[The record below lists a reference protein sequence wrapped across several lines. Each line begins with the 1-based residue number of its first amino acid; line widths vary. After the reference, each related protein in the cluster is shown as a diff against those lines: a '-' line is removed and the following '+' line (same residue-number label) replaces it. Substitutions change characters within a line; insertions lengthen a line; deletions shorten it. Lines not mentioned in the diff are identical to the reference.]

1 MAKKSTHPIDER
13 ITPRE
18 LKEHGV
24 RYVLDKIRRS
34 KGYFMTNTERDLSQ
48 SDFKNRV
55 LPHTQMLVA
64 GERNACGYFS
74 IEISGGA
81 SIHVDM
87 LRKQVNPFEKLRV
100 LKSMMP
106 DTLFQTLVRGI
117 NLFGYRP
124 YPDNVVRLTIQRFAE
139 VIDVFRVFDFLNY
152 VRNMIPVFE
161 EVKRAGRILEPAI
174 CFSTG
179 PEHTDAYYVKKVGE
193 ILDVTGEDI
202 ILCIKNHGGLGTQ
215 KRIGDLVKAI
225 LDRFP
230 GLLIH
235 YHGHNTDGNDIG
247 RTVEAV
253 RNGAKIVNGGDH
265 AFTGFYGPPPL
276 LTIIETLEDYGYPC
290 VGINKQAVIDTS
302 NKLRPEREYYKD
314 FESQFLGFDPTVQIH
329 KLPGGATGSSFEQAV
344 KGNFL
349 HLMPEILQHELPKV
363 QVELGNWWSV
373 TPGSQIL
380 WTTAVNNV
388 LKRSRYKDANDD
400 LKNLM
405 LGRYGE
411 LPFYKPADWIYE
423 AVFGPNWKKIVERDY
438 GYQKIEDIDLAIE
451 KRVLEK
457 RLERKASEEE
467 LVLYLQHPNDAVS
480 FFKFEEKY
488 GKVWVLPPKV
498 WFKKGGF
505 NLGDSIEFADAYGK
519 LHSIVIGPQRRTSS
533 GDAVTYLVIDHH
545 PEPILTELEPE
556 GAKAEARKVTLTAKE
571 IEALAKDGDIRSPI
585 KGTVNEVPVSE
596 GDEVSAGQVLIVL
609 EAMKML
615 NNVVSAINGKV
626 QEVLKNPGDPVEV
639 GDPLIVVKKA
649 PEGEMGSHGAR
660 REKD

>member
-1 MAKKSTHPIDER
+1 MAKKAVKLTDER

-18 LKEHGV
+18 LKEHGAK
-24 RYVLDKIRRS
+24 YVLDRIRRS

-81 SIHVDM
+81 SVHVDM
-87 LRKQVNPFEKLRV
+87 LRKQINPFEKLRV

-124 YPDNVVRLTIQRFAE
+124 YPDNVVRLTIQHFAE
-139 VIDVFRVFDFLNY
+139 VIDVFRVFDFLND
-152 VRNMIPVFE
+152 VRNMVPVFE

-193 ILDVTGEDI
+193 IIEVTGEDV

-253 RNGAKIVNGGDH
+253 RHGAKIVNGGDH
-265 AFTGFYGPPPL
+265 SFSGFYGPPPI
-276 LTIIETLEDYGYPC
+276 LTIVETLEDYGYPC

-302 NKLRPEREYYKD
+302 NKLRPEREHYKD

-349 HLMPEILQHELPKV
+349 HLMPEILQQELPKV

-388 LKRSRYKDANDD
+388 LKRARYKDANDD

-405 LGRYGE
+405 LGRYGD
-411 LPFYKPADWIYE
+411 LPFHKPDDWIYE
-423 AVFGPNWKKIVERDY
+423 AVFGANWKKIVERDW
-438 GYQKIEDIDLAIE
+438 GYQKIE
-451 KRVLEK
+451 
-457 RLERKASEEE
+457 
-467 LVLYLQHPNDAVS
+467 
-480 FFKFEEKY
+480 
-488 GKVWVLPPKV
+488 
-498 WFKKGGF
+498 
-505 NLGDSIEFADAYGK
+505 
-519 LHSIVIGPQRRTSS
+519 
-533 GDAVTYLVIDHH
+533 
-545 PEPILTELEPE
+545 
-556 GAKAEARKVTLTAKE
+556 
-571 IEALAKDGDIRSPI
+571 
-585 KGTVNEVPVSE
+585 
-596 GDEVSAGQVLIVL
+596 
-609 EAMKML
+609 
-615 NNVVSAINGKV
+615 
-626 QEVLKNPGDPVEV
+626 
-639 GDPLIVVKKA
+639 
-649 PEGEMGSHGAR
+649 
-660 REKD
+660 

>member
-1 MAKKSTHPIDER
+1 MAKKTAHPIDER

-24 RYVLDKIRRS
+24 RYVLDKLRRS

-87 LRKQVNPFEKLRV
+87 LRKQINPFEKLRV

-124 YPDNVVRLTIQRFAE
+124 YPDNVVRLTIQHFAE
-139 VIDVFRVFDFLNY
+139 VIDVFRVFDFLND
-152 VRNMIPVFE
+152 VRNMVPVFE

-225 LDRFP
+225 LDRYP

-253 RNGAKIVNGGDH
+253 RNGARIVNGGDH
-265 AFTGFYGPPPL
+265 SFTGFYGPPPI
-276 LTIIETLEDYGYPC
+276 LTIVETLEEYGYPC
-290 VGINKQAVIDTS
+290 VGIDKQAVIDTS
-302 NKLRPEREYYKD
+302 NTLRPEREYYKD

-344 KGNFL
+344 KGDFL
-349 HLMPEILQHELPKV
+349 HLMPEILQQELPKV

-388 LKRSRYKDANDD
+388 LKRARYKDANDD

-423 AVFGPNWKKIVERDY
+423 TVFGPNWKKTVERDY
-438 GYQKIEDIDLAIE
+438 GYQKIEDVDLTIE

-457 RLERKASEEE
+457 RLERKTSEEE

-505 NLGDSIEFADAYGK
+505 NLGDTFEFADAYGK
-519 LHSIVIGPQRRTSS
+519 LHSIVIGPQRKTSS

-545 PEPILTELEPE
+545 PEPILTELEQE
-556 GAKAEARKVTLTAKE
+556 GSKAEARKVTLTAKE

-596 GDEVSAGQVLIVL
+596 GDDVSAGQVLIVL

-626 QEVLKNPGDPVEV
+626 IEVLKNPGDQVDV
-639 GDPLIVVKKA
+639 GDPLISVKKA
-649 PEGEMGSHGAR
+649 PEGEVGSHGAR
-660 REKD
+660 KGKG

>member
-1 MAKKSTHPIDER
+1 MMKKAAKITDER
-13 ITPRE
+13 ISPRE

-24 RYVLDKIRRS
+24 KYVLDKVRRS

-55 LPHTQMLVA
+55 MPHTQMLVA
-64 GERNACGYFS
+64 EERNACGYFS

-87 LRKQVNPFEKLRV
+87 LRKQINPFEKLRV

-106 DTLFQTLVRGI
+106 DTLFQTLSRGI

-124 YPDNVVRLTIQRFAE
+124 YPDNVIRLTMKHFAE
-139 VIDVFRVFDFLNY
+139 VIDVVRVFDFLNY
-152 VRNMIPVFE
+152 VPNMIPVFE
-161 EVKRAGRILEPAI
+161 EVKRANRILEPSI

-179 PEHTDAYYVKKVGE
+179 PEHTDVYYVKKVAE
-193 ILDVTGEDI
+193 IVDVTGPDI

-230 GLLIH
+230 DLILH

-253 RNGAKIVNGGDH
+253 RHGAKIVNGGDH

-276 LTIIETLEDYGYPC
+276 LTIVETLEDYGYPC
-290 VGINKQAVIDTS
+290 VGIDKQAVIDTS

-349 HLMPEILQHELPKV
+349 HLMPEILQKELPKV

-373 TPGSQIL
+373 TPGSQML

-388 LKRSRYKDANDD
+388 LKRARYKEATDD
-400 LKNLM
+400 LKNLL

-423 AVFGPNWKKIVERDY
+423 AILGADWKKVIERDY
-438 GYQKIEDIDLAIE
+438 GYQKIEDVDLDIE

-457 RLERKASEEE
+457 RLERKVSEEE

-488 GKVWVLPPKV
+488 GKVWVLPPSV

-505 NLGDSIEFADAYGK
+505 NLGDTFEFPDAYGK
-519 LHSIVIGPQRRTSS
+519 LHSIVIGPQRKTSG

-545 PEPILTELEPE
+545 PEPILTELEQDSE
-556 GAKAEARKVTLTAKE
+556 KAAVRKVTLSATE
-571 IEALAKDGDIRSPI
+571 IDALAKNGDIRSPI
-585 KGTVNEVPVSE
+585 KGNINEVPVSE

-615 NNVVSAINGKV
+615 SNIVSGINGKIM
-626 QEVLKNPGDPVEV
+626 EVLKNPGDQVEV
-639 GDPLIVVKKA
+639 GDPLLVVKKS
-649 PEGEMGSHGAR
+649 PEGEVGSHGSR
-660 REKD
+660 RGKT

>member
-1 MAKKSTHPIDER
+1 
-13 ITPRE
+13 
-18 LKEHGV
+18 
-24 RYVLDKIRRS
+24 
-34 KGYFMTNTERDLSQ
+34 
-48 SDFKNRV
+48 
-55 LPHTQMLVA
+55 
-64 GERNACGYFS
+64 
-74 IEISGGA
+74 
-81 SIHVDM
+81 
-87 LRKQVNPFEKLRV
+87 
-100 LKSMMP
+100 
-106 DTLFQTLVRGI
+106 
-117 NLFGYRP
+117 
-124 YPDNVVRLTIQRFAE
+124 
-139 VIDVFRVFDFLNY
+139 
-152 VRNMIPVFE
+152 
-161 EVKRAGRILEPAI
+161 
-174 CFSTG
+174 
-179 PEHTDAYYVKKVGE
+179 
-193 ILDVTGEDI
+193 
-202 ILCIKNHGGLGTQ
+202 
-215 KRIGDLVKAI
+215 
-225 LDRFP
+225 
-230 GLLIH
+230 
-235 YHGHNTDGNDIG
+235 
-247 RTVEAV
+247 
-253 RNGAKIVNGGDH
+253 
-265 AFTGFYGPPPL
+265 
-276 LTIIETLEDYGYPC
+276 

-344 KGNFL
+344 KGDFL

-388 LKRSRYKDANDD
+388 LKRARYKDANDD

-423 AVFGPNWKKIVERDY
+423 AVFGPTWKKIVERDY
-438 GYQKIEDIDLAIE
+438 GYQKIEDVDLAIE

-488 GKVWVLPPKV
+488 GKVWVLPPKI

-505 NLGDSIEFADAYGK
+505 DLGDTFEFADAYGK

-556 GAKAEARKVTLTAKE
+556 GARAEARKATLTPKE

-585 KGTVNEVPVSE
+585 KGTVNEIPVSE
-596 GDEVSAGQVLIVL
+596 GDEVTAGQVLIVL

-626 QEVLKNPGDPVEV
+626 QEVLKNPGDSVEV

-649 PEGEMGSHGAR
+649 PEGEVGSHGAR
-660 REKD
+660 REKG

>member
-1 MAKKSTHPIDER
+1 MAKKTAHPIDER

-24 RYVLDKIRRS
+24 RYVLDKLRSS

-81 SIHVDM
+81 SVHVDM
-87 LRKQVNPFEKLRV
+87 LRKQINPFEKLRV

-106 DTLFQTLVRGI
+106 DTLFQTLCRGI

-124 YPDNVVRLTIQRFAE
+124 YPDNVVRLTVQHFAE
-139 VIDVFRVFDFLNY
+139 VIDVFRVFDFLNHIP
-152 VRNMIPVFE
+152 NMIPVFE

-253 RNGAKIVNGGDH
+253 RNGARIVNGGDH
-265 AFTGFYGPPPL
+265 SFSGFYGPPPI
-276 LTIIETLEDYGYPC
+276 LTIVETLEEYGYPC
-290 VGINKQAVIDTS
+290 VGIDKQAVIDTS

-344 KGNFL
+344 KGDFL

-388 LKRSRYKDANDD
+388 LKRARYKDANDD

-423 AVFGPNWKKIVERDY
+423 TVFGPNWKKTVERDY
-438 GYQKIEDIDLAIE
+438 GYQKIEDVDLTIE

-457 RLERKASEEE
+457 RLERKTSEEE

-505 NLGDSIEFADAYGK
+505 NLGDTFEFADAYGK
-519 LHSIVIGPQRRTSS
+519 LHSIVIGPQRKTSS

-545 PEPILTELEPE
+545 PEPILTELEQE
-556 GAKAEARKVTLTAKE
+556 GGKAEARKVTLTAKE

-596 GDEVSAGQVLIVL
+596 GDDVSAGQVLIVL

-626 QEVLKNPGDPVEV
+626 VEVLKNPGDQVDV
-639 GDPLIVVKKA
+639 GDPLISVKKA
-649 PEGEMGSHGAR
+649 PEGEVGSHGAR
-660 REKD
+660 KGKG

>member
-1 MAKKSTHPIDER
+1 MAKKTAQPIDER

-24 RYVLDKIRRS
+24 RYVLDKLRRS
-34 KGYFMTNTERDLSQ
+34 KGYYMTNTERDLSQ

-87 LRKQVNPFEKLRV
+87 LRKQINPFEKLRV
-100 LKSMMP
+100 LKSLMP

-124 YPDNVVRLTIQRFAE
+124 YPDNVVRLTIQHFSE
-139 VIDVFRVFDFLNY
+139 VIDVFRVFDFLND

-193 ILDVTGEDI
+193 ILDVTGEDV

-253 RNGAKIVNGGDH
+253 RHGAKIVNGGDH

-276 LTIIETLEDYGYPC
+276 LTIVETLEDYGHPC

-349 HLMPEILQHELPKV
+349 HLMPEILQQELPKV

-388 LKRSRYKDANDD
+388 LKRARYKDANDD

-423 AVFGPNWKKIVERDY
+423 AVFGPAWKKIVERDY
-438 GYQKIEDIDLAIE
+438 GYQKIEDVDLAIE

-488 GKVWVLPPKV
+488 GKVWVLPPKI

-505 NLGDSIEFADAYGK
+505 DLGDTFEFADAYGK

-533 GDAVTYLVIDHH
+533 GDAVTYLLIDHH

-556 GAKAEARKVTLTAKE
+556 GARAEARKVTLSAKE

-585 KGTVNEVPVSE
+585 KGTVNEIPVSE
-596 GDEVSAGQVLIVL
+596 GDEVAAGQVLIVL

-626 QEVLKNPGDPVEV
+626 QEVLKNPGDQVEV

-660 REKD
+660 REKG

>member
-1 MAKKSTHPIDER
+1 MAKKSAHPIDER

-87 LRKQVNPFEKLRV
+87 LRKQINPFEKLRV
-100 LKSMMP
+100 LKSLMP

-124 YPDNVVRLTIQRFAE
+124 YPDNVVRLTIQHFSE
-139 VIDVFRVFDFLNY
+139 VIDVFRVFDFLND

-179 PEHTDAYYVKKVGE
+179 PEHTDDYYVKKVGE
-193 ILDVTGEDI
+193 ILDVTGEDV

-253 RNGAKIVNGGDH
+253 RHGAKIVNGGDH

-276 LTIIETLEDYGYPC
+276 LTIVETLEDYGHPC

-344 KGNFL
+344 KGDFL

-388 LKRSRYKDANDD
+388 LKRARYKDANDD

-423 AVFGPNWKKIVERDY
+423 AVFGPTWKKIVERDY
-438 GYQKIEDIDLAIE
+438 GYQKIEDVDLAIE

-488 GKVWVLPPKV
+488 GKVWVLPPKI

-505 NLGDSIEFADAYGK
+505 DLGDTFEFADAYGK

-556 GAKAEARKVTLTAKE
+556 GARAEARKVTLTPKE

-585 KGTVNEVPVSE
+585 KGTVNEIPVSE
-596 GDEVSAGQVLIVL
+596 GDEVTAGQVLIVL

-626 QEVLKNPGDPVEV
+626 QEVLKNPGDAVEV

-649 PEGEMGSHGAR
+649 PEGEVGSHGAR
-660 REKD
+660 REKG

>member
-1 MAKKSTHPIDER
+1 MVKKATHPIDER

-24 RYVLDKIRRS
+24 RYVLDKLRRS
-34 KGYFMTNTERDLSQ
+34 KGYYMTNTERDLSQ

-87 LRKQVNPFEKLRV
+87 LRKQINPFEKLRV
-100 LKSMMP
+100 LKSLMP

-124 YPDNVVRLTIQRFAE
+124 YPDNVVRLTIQHFSE
-139 VIDVFRVFDFLNY
+139 VIDVFRVFDFLNH
-152 VRNMIPVFE
+152 VPNMIPVFE

-193 ILDVTGEDI
+193 ILDVTGEDV

-253 RNGAKIVNGGDH
+253 RHGAKIVNGGDH

-276 LTIIETLEDYGYPC
+276 LTIVETLEDYGHPC

-349 HLMPEILQHELPKV
+349 HLMPEILQQELPKV

-388 LKRSRYKDANDD
+388 LKRARYKDANDD

-423 AVFGPNWKKIVERDY
+423 AVFGPAWKKIVERDY
-438 GYQKIEDIDLAIE
+438 GYQKIEDVDLAIE

-488 GKVWVLPPKV
+488 GKVWVLPPKI

-505 NLGDSIEFADAYGK
+505 DLGDTFEFSDAYGK

-556 GAKAEARKVTLTAKE
+556 GARAEARKVTLSAKE

-596 GDEVSAGQVLIVL
+596 GDEVTAGQVLIVL

-615 NNVVSAINGKV
+615 NNVVSAINGKI
-626 QEVLKNPGDPVEV
+626 QEVLKNPGDQVEV

-660 REKD
+660 REKG

>member
-1 MAKKSTHPIDER
+1 MAKKSAHPIDER

-87 LRKQVNPFEKLRV
+87 LRKQINPFEKLRV
-100 LKSMMP
+100 LKSLMP

-124 YPDNVVRLTIQRFAE
+124 YPDNVVRLTIQHFSE
-139 VIDVFRVFDFLNY
+139 VIDVFRVFDFLND
-152 VRNMIPVFE
+152 VRNMVPVFE

-179 PEHTDAYYVKKVGE
+179 PEHTDDYYVKKVGE
-193 ILDVTGEDI
+193 ILDVTGEDV

-253 RNGAKIVNGGDH
+253 RHGAKIVNGGDH

-276 LTIIETLEDYGYPC
+276 LTIVETLEDYGHPC

-344 KGNFL
+344 KGDFL

-363 QVELGNWWSV
+363 QVDLGNWWSV

-388 LKRSRYKDANDD
+388 LKRARYKDANDD

-423 AVFGPNWKKIVERDY
+423 AVFGPTWKKIVERDY
-438 GYQKIEDIDLAIE
+438 GYQKIEDVDLAIE

-488 GKVWVLPPKV
+488 GKVWVLPPKI

-505 NLGDSIEFADAYGK
+505 DLGDTFEFADAYGK

-556 GAKAEARKVTLTAKE
+556 GARAEARKATLTPKE

-585 KGTVNEVPVSE
+585 KGTVNEIPVSE
-596 GDEVSAGQVLIVL
+596 GDEVTAGQVLIVL

-626 QEVLKNPGDPVEV
+626 QEVLKNPGDSVEV

-649 PEGEMGSHGAR
+649 PEGEVGSHGAR
-660 REKD
+660 REKG

>member
-1 MAKKSTHPIDER
+1 MAKKTAHPIDER

-24 RYVLDKIRRS
+24 RYVLDKLRSS

-81 SIHVDM
+81 SVHVDM
-87 LRKQVNPFEKLRV
+87 LRKQINPFEKLRV

-106 DTLFQTLVRGI
+106 DTLFQTLCRGI

-124 YPDNVVRLTIQRFAE
+124 YPDNVVRLTVQHFAE
-139 VIDVFRVFDFLNY
+139 VIDVFRVFDFLNHIP
-152 VRNMIPVFE
+152 NMIPVFE

-230 GLLIH
+230 GMLIH

-253 RNGAKIVNGGDH
+253 RNGARIVNGGDH
-265 AFTGFYGPPPL
+265 SFSGFYGPPPI
-276 LTIIETLEDYGYPC
+276 LTIVETLEEYGYPC
-290 VGINKQAVIDTS
+290 VGIDKQAVIDTS

-344 KGNFL
+344 KGDFL

-388 LKRSRYKDANDD
+388 LKRARYKDANDD

-423 AVFGPNWKKIVERDY
+423 TVFGPNWKKTVERDY
-438 GYQKIEDIDLAIE
+438 GYQKIEDVDLTIE

-457 RLERKASEEE
+457 RLERKTSEEE

-505 NLGDSIEFADAYGK
+505 NLGDTFEFADAYGK
-519 LHSIVIGPQRRTSS
+519 LHSIVIGPQRKTSS

-545 PEPILTELEPE
+545 PEPILTELEQE
-556 GAKAEARKVTLTAKE
+556 GGKAEARKVTLTAKE

-596 GDEVSAGQVLIVL
+596 GDDVAAGQVLIVL

-626 QEVLKNPGDPVEV
+626 VEVLKNPGDQVDV
-639 GDPLIVVKKA
+639 GDPLISVKKA
-649 PEGEMGSHGAR
+649 PEGEVGSHGAR
-660 REKD
+660 KGKG